1 MKCEKIENHIQIIL
15 KFLQILDQN
24 LVKCFFFS
32 HAQNSKITGCKIK
45 KMYRLLDLKFNIILQ
60 SIYIKFIQ

>member
-45 KMYRLLDLKFNIILQ
+45 KCIDF
-60 SIYIKFIQ
+60 

>member
-24 LVKCFFFS
+24 LVKCFFLVMP
-32 HAQNSKITGCKIK
+32 KIQRSQDAK
-45 KMYRLLDLKFNIILQ
+45 LKNV
-60 SIYIKFIQ
+60 